1 VEKKKKKEMTY
12 EELIE
17 EYDDDEIWDMYMEEH
32 LKEEEEGRKRF
43 TKNEKTKKQ
52 KIKTLRRGNEHIS

>member
-1 VEKKKKKEMTY
+1 VEKKKKKMTY

-43 TKNEKTKKQ
+43 SRNKETKNKK
-52 KIKTLRRGNEHIS
+52 